1 MNWIL
6 FEVLSISNIETPSVL
21 EIAAQKYDDL
31 HETSERFRVL
41 INNRIEISPI
51 SQSYHGYSQSLI
63 DQEGIDP
70 NDAFVSFHHFC
81 QDLPL
86 VSSNLKQALNAFPS
100 QVHTDLNFDLK
111 EGFSLLELATRLLDP
126 LPVRTARLSSL
137 CSYYKLEQLEYESAS
152 CNLARS
158 IKLMNEVLCS
168 LLKKAGLTHFELFK
182 ELCEKEWYSGKISF
196 GKFKGR
202 DFREANEDTSLKE
215 YLIYISEGQT
225 SFANEA
231 AWYLA
236 NLENDIGPIVTFD
249 HEEQEPKDENSL
261 ESNDNQM
268 GSSDNEISI
277 WKDPEVTKLKKLI
290 RHARERFA
298 TIEADLQIVK
308 SRVDRVQDQIFKS
321 LKELYEKREILTLRI
336 NYRSKYLNFLLSSD
350 EDFDEEAFSQ
360 LEEEEQRKSK
370 EFNEQ
375 ADKLSDKKELTQ
387 EEEKRIKDGYRKLA
401 ILFHP
406 DKNPDDPKRA
416 RLFEKISQA
425 KENNNLDEIEGILKD
440 PETFA
445 LCNEPDLE
453 SGLGSSAVKYSNILD
468 MLNDKILMCIEDLEI
483 LKKTPEYEMA
493 GMVEKNPEFLEE
505 IIEVQKN
512 ELNTKILEMEE
523 RESDLELE
531 IEEIKEPDE

>member
-6 FEVLSISNIETPSVL
+6 FEVLSIANIDTPSVL

-70 NDAFVSFHHFC
+70 KEAFESFHHFC

-86 VSSNLKQALNAFPS
+86 VSSNLKQSLNAFPS

-158 IKLMNEVLCS
+158 IKLINEVFCP
-168 LLKKAGLTHFELFK
+168 LLKKAGLTHFKYLK

-202 DFREANEDTSLKE
+202 DFRVASEDTSLKE
-215 YLIYISEGQT
+215 HLIYISEGQT
-225 SFANEA
+225 SFASEA
-231 AWYLA
+231 TWYLA

-249 HEEQEPKDENSL
+249 HEEQESKDVHSF
-261 ESNDNQM
+261 ESSDNQM
-268 GSSDNEISI
+268 APGGNFIAV
-277 WKDPEVTKLKKLI
+277 WKDPEVAKLKKLI
-290 RHARERFA
+290 RHARERLA
-298 TIEADLQIVK
+298 IIEADLQIAK
-308 SRVDRVQDQIFKS
+308 SRVGRVQDQIFKS
-321 LKELYEKREILTLRI
+321 LKGLYEKREILTLRI
-336 NYRSKYLNFLLSSD
+336 NYRSKYLNFLLKKN
-350 EDFDEEAFSQ
+350 EDFDEEAFDQ
-360 LEEEEQRKSK
+360 LEEEEQKKSE
-370 EFNEQ
+370 EFQEQ
-375 ADKLSDKKELTQ
+375 AEKLSDKKDLSL
-387 EEEKRIKDGYRKLA
+387 EEEQRIKNGYRKLA
-401 ILFHP
+401 IMFHP

-416 RLFEKISQA
+416 RLFEKISRA
-425 KENNNLDEIEGILKD
+425 KENNDLETIEQILQD
-440 PETFA
+440 PETFE
-445 LCNEPDLE
+445 LSNEENLDD
-453 SGLGSSAVKYSNILD
+453 GVGSSAVKYANVLD
-468 MLNDKILMCIEDLEI
+468 LLNDKILMFIEDLEI

-493 GMVEKNPEFLEE
+493 SMVEKNPEFLDE
-505 IIEVQKN
+505 IIDVQKD
-512 ELNTKILEMEE
+512 ELNAKILEMEE
-523 RESDLELE
+523 TARDLELE
-531 IEEIKEPDE
+531 IDEIKEPDE